1 MIQQNIKNNLKLS
14 CYPTQ
19 LAIPYSRQDT
29 EQKPLSRGLFSLTF
43 YASFLK
49 RVLKDVK
56 SHRKSDTVT
65 LSKYK
70 KDPIQSKKAAL
81 SLF

>member
-1 MIQQNIKNNLKLS
+1 MI
-14 CYPTQ
+14 
-19 LAIPYSRQDT
+19 
-29 EQKPLSRGLFSLTF
+29 PLLE
-43 YASFLK
+43 